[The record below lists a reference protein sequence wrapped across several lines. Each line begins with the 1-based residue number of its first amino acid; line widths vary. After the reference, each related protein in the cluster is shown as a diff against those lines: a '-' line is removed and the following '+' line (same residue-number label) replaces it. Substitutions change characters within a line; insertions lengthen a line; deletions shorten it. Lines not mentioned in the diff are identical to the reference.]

1 LTAFSMTRVVVR
13 GDLVDATL
21 MAGAFIGDDLDIGG
35 EGSDADATPA
45 GATYGVIGQ
54 LAVTSGII
62 NSSIYAGFMPGSED
76 EGSWITGQTSAVR
89 KLSVGTELTESII
102 FAVTVPARIKI
113 GAAQI
118 LTTEYP
124 DVFVTA

>member
-1 LTAFSMTRVVVR
+1 
-13 GDLVDATL
+13 

-35 EGSDADATPA
+35 EGADADTTPE

-54 LAVTSGII
+54 LTVNGGIVG
-62 NSSIYAGFMPGSED
+62 SSIYAGFMPGSED
-76 EGSWITGQTSAVR
+76 EGSWIAGQTSVVR

-102 FAVTVPARIKI
+102 FAVSVPARIKI